1 MEAIFLPAHP
11 IASPAMTMARPPASW
26 AARVAGPSR
35 SWRSW
40 ASELQHMP
48 ILVICVMLFL
58 YICIC
63 ICICHICHYMSI
75 SSELERCTRLMLK
88 SLAFCFVYKQRINT
102 AGFVSLKLLTW
113 SICKPLL
120 HCSKSHTFS
129 CLERS
134 CLHFENSE
142 QGLAD
147 MTVGF
152 Y

>member
-1 MEAIFLPAHP
+1 MCIY
-11 IASPAMTMARPPASW
+11 IYTYVYIYMYIYMY
-26 AARVAGPSR
+26 
-35 SWRSW
+35 
-40 ASELQHMP
+40 
-48 ILVICVMLFL
+48 IYICIYIYMYICI

>member
-1 MEAIFLPAHP
+1 MLCCFYIFIYTDLYYYRLLYKHNS
-11 IASPAMTMARPPASW
+11 IYIYIIIQNDVYMYM
-26 AARVAGPSR
+26 
-35 SWRSW
+35 
-40 ASELQHMP
+40 
-48 ILVICVMLFL
+48 ICIYIYM
-58 YICIC
+58 YIYICICIC